1 MKQILISLL
10 FCLVFTQGFSEEK
23 FNRIKEHFIIEDM
36 IMVANTSSSFFPY
49 LNNELSVNYGL
60 FNWFS
65 VGIFHDFEK
74 RTLKKTN
81 NDFLKDKNLIGL
93 KGSISF
99 MPILGGDLLS
109 KNVSRWDIGLN
120 ANFSY
125 KRERFSTEKSEKKDN
140 QLWVNYYRLY
150 GKYFLNQKFFISASA
165 GVLNSDRFF
174 IGIGV
179 KL

>member
-1 MKQILISLL
+1 M
-10 FCLVFTQGFSEEK
+10 FTQGFSEEK
-23 FNRIKEHFIIEDM
+23 FNKIKEHVIIEDM
-36 IMVANTSSSFFPY
+36 IMAANTSSNFFPY

-60 FNWFS
+60 SNWFS
-65 VGIFHDFEK
+65 IGIFHDFEK

-81 NDFLKDKNLIGL
+81 NNFLKDKNLIGL

-99 MPILGGDLLS
+99 IPILGRDLLS

-120 ANFSY
+120 VNFSY
-125 KRERFSTEKSEKKDN
+125 KRERFSTEKSEKKDH

>member
-1 MKQILISLL
+1 MKQIILSLL
-10 FCLVFTQGFSEEK
+10 FCLLSIQGFSEEK
-23 FNRIKEHFIIEDM
+23 FNRIKNHFIIEDM
-36 IMVANTSSSFFPY
+36 VMVANTSANFFPY
-49 LNNELSVNYGL
+49 LNNELSVNCGL

-65 VGIFHDFEK
+65 IGIFYDLEK

-81 NDFLKDKNLIGL
+81 NNFLKDKNLLGL

-99 MPILGGDLLS
+99 IPILGNELS
-109 KNVSRWDIGLN
+109 NKNISRWDIGLN

-125 KRERFSTEKSEKKDN
+125 KRERFSTEISEKKDN

-150 GKYFLNQKFFISASA
+150 GKYYLNQKIFISTSV
-165 GVLNSDRFF
+165 GVLNSDRLF
-174 IGIGV
+174 IGIGI